1 MTISPELQM
10 IDFETEIKPIN
21 IAVIGCG
28 YWGINYVRLLAEL
41 PETEV
46 VAVCDQSEERLQEVE
61 RRFPGSELFNDVD
74 DLLNLDDLDA
84 AVVCTNPE
92 SHFEITS
99 RLIKAGVHVLVEKP
113 MTTTAADSRAL
124 IELAEEH
131 DVKLMVGHIFLFNSG
146 VNMMKFYIDK
156 GDVGQIY
163 YLNSRRTNLGP
174 IRRDVNAIWDLA
186 PHDVSIFNYLLG
198 TSPEWVSAVGT
209 KLLLNDREDAGFI
222 VLGYPDNVLGHI
234 HVSWADPNKERQIV
248 LVGSDQ
254 RIAFDDLNLQ
264 DKLRVFEKGVTASS
278 NEPSSYGEYQLSI
291 RNGDIISPQITF
303 SEPLKNQA
311 RHFLESIRDD
321 VNPRTDGLNG
331 LEVVKVMEAI
341 DVSLSNNGAPV
352 NILHD

>member
-1 MTISPELQM
+1 MTITPELKM
-10 IDFETEIKPIN
+10 VDVEEETEAIN

-28 YWGINYVRLLAEL
+28 YWGINYVRLLSEL

-46 VAVCDQSEERLQEVE
+46 VAVCDLSDDRLQEVE
-61 RRFPGSELFNDVD
+61 RRFPGSELFNHID
-74 DLLNLDDLDA
+74 DLLKLEDLDA

-99 RLIKAGVHVLVEKP
+99 RLLKAGVHVLVEKP
-113 MTTTAADSRAL
+113 MTTTAEDSRKL
-124 IELAEEH
+124 IELAEEY

-146 VNMMKFYIDK
+146 INMMKFYIDK

-163 YLNSRRTNLGP
+163 YLHSRRTNLGP

-186 PHDVSIFNYLLG
+186 PHDVAIFNYLLDS
-198 TSPEWVSAVGT
+198 SPEWVSAVGT

-234 HVSWADPNKERQIV
+234 HVSWADPNKERQLV

-264 DKLRVFEKGVTASS
+264 DKLRVFEKGVTASA
-278 NEPSSYGEYQLSI
+278 NEPASYGEYQLSI

-303 SEPLKNQA
+303 SEPLKNQT
-311 RHFLESIRDD
+311 RHFLEVIRDK
-321 VNPRTDGLNG
+321 VSPRTDGWNG
-331 LEVVKVMEAI
+331 LDVVKVMEAI
-341 DVSLSNNGAPV
+341 DASLASNGAPV
-352 NILHD
+352 SIS